1 MKTKIVHVDHLKQL
15 SSEEKEEQH
24 NVPNND
30 SQRQAIVLMKMN
42 KNLNI
47 LKTNIPD
54 LDVLSSPLL
63 DFLKI
68 GIRFLIF
75 LF

>member
-1 MKTKIVHVDHLKQL
+1 MFLIITC
-15 SSEEKEEQH
+15 
-24 NVPNND
+24 
-30 SQRQAIVLMKMN
+30 QRQAIVLMKMN

-68 GIRFLIF
+68 GIRYLNF
-75 LF
+75 LFRKGEGIFRFDYFKY

>member
-1 MKTKIVHVDHLKQL
+1 MFLIIVC
-15 SSEEKEEQH
+15 
-24 NVPNND
+24 
-30 SQRQAIVLMKMN
+30 QRQAIVLMKMN

-75 LF
+75 FLEREGLYINLTTLNTSN